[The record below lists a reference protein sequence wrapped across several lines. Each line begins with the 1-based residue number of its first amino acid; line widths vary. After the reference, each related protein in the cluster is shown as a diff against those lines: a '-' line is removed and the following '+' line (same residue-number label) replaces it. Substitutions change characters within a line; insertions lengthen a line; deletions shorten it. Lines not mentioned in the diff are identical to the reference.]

1 MTHNDCILIK
11 SEKNGGEFSNIK
23 FIHNFPE
30 VTSVVFNISPLST
43 RGQSEHLSVDNYA
56 HLSAKLRIETLNIF
70 V

>member
-1 MTHNDCILIK
+1 MK
-11 SEKNGGEFSNIK
+11 KNEGEFSNVK

-30 VTSVVFNISPLST
+30 VTSVVFKISPLST
-43 RGQSEHLSVDNYA
+43 RGQSEHLNVDSYA